1 MFCFCFTL
9 LQSLGYIV
17 ADDCDGDS
25 VKSRSSNASEHDL
38 NCVPRTNAMDVEVP
52 MICDSAQKVPG
63 HVLFNMASSVMEKR
77 SRLINAS
84 LTQKSFVQKL
94 ANTVF
99 GVSFPILFLQ
109 AFVFPKHFWAAMRSD
124 RYSILG
130 CLPISCYRG
139 SLPHPD
145 GFCSLTERGR
155 NLLTHASS
163 STATDDKHTGY
174 TYDIFTNIASIGHDS
189 REIERSDFAPK
200 SDTRSGLGL
209 GDRDESTLVESMDT
223 GKEMMNLAAASQKH
237 EMDLFLTW
245 TCNQSKH
252 PGIRQLYNWKAG
264 EQWLDMI
271 TDSTHMSDLEIN
283 DVRKSMD
290 MAYSHVLSRTWLE
303 VRELWVEFIL
313 RSTTTKVGPV
323 QLGFF
328 RDEYQGESGNLSHI
342 HAIVKLDRQRMES
355 KEFREFVGDL
365 QKNDIASIVK
375 EDDVKDFIANK
386 KILRDIDDW
395 REMRDTAAEVLCHKC
410 NSKRCTIKTGPKKGQ
425 HRCKKTNVAV
435 DSIDPLENEYIDL
448 PFEFCDDCLDILDHT
463 GHYKGGNFT
472 SKIFKPQKHIGKIM
486 PGDMMNLSPV
496 LEEHFVFTRSMQ
508 NMQVVTGTNGVARY
522 VVKYIIE

>member
-1 MFCFCFTL
+1 M
-9 LQSLGYIV
+9 LQSLGYIA
-17 ADDCDGDS
+17 ADNCDGDS
-25 VKSRSSNASEHDL
+25 VNSRCSHGSEHDL
-38 NCVPRTNAMDVEVP
+38 DCVPRTNAVDVEVP
-52 MICDSAQKVPG
+52 MICDSVQKVPG
-63 HVLFNMASSVMEKR
+63 HVLLNMASSVMEKR
-77 SRLINAS
+77 GRLINAS

-109 AFVFPKHFWAAMRSD
+109 GFVFPKHFWAAMRYD

-139 SLPHPD
+139 SITHPD
-145 GFCSLTERGR
+145 GFSSLIERGR

-174 TYDIFTNIASIGHDS
+174 TYDTFTNIASIGLDS
-189 REIERSDFAPK
+189 REIERSDFSPK
-200 SDTRSGLGL
+200 CDTRSGLGL

-252 PGIRQLYNWKAG
+252 PGIRQLYNWKEG
-264 EQWLDMI
+264 KKWIDMI

-283 DVRKSMD
+283 DIRKSMD

-375 EDDVKDFIANK
+375 EDDVKEFIANK

-410 NSKRCTIKTGPKKGQ
+410 NSKRCTIKTGPKQGQ

-448 PFEFCDDCLDILDHT
+448 PFEFGDDCLDILEHT
-463 GHYKGGNFT
+463 GHYKTGKFT
-472 SKIFKPQKHIGKIM
+472 SKIFKPQKHIGKVM